1 MSQTPNRFVGLH
13 GHSGSSVFDGLDYP
27 QDHIDFVMENGM
39 DAWSLTDHGHMNG
52 FGHAYLHAEKL
63 RKSGKN
69 FKFIPGCEM
78 YVHPDLKQWNVDL
91 IKSREK
97 PVKNESILTPLI
109 AIVDSNDETIDI
121 GTEDSTLTIENEE
134 ETKSGKYNDPVK
146 RRHHLVVLPKTSV
159 GLQRLFHLVS
169 RGYLEGFY
177 RFPRIDYGML
187 KEAAKGGHLMIS
199 TACLGG
205 PLCFDVFEH
214 LQKVSFDDLKYN
226 LLDDHALFE
235 RILTSMGNTYDKLS
249 DAVGKENVCLEIQF
263 NKLSAQHLTNR
274 AIIEFAK
281 RNSLTE
287 QLVVTCDS
295 HYSRPERWKEREIYK
310 KLGWLNYQNFDPN
323 SLPKSPDELKCEL
336 YPKNAHQVWDTY
348 LKTTEDMSFYDD
360 VIVRDA
366 IERTSDIVHNEL
378 GDIQPDR
385 SMKLPSYTI
394 PQGMTEDNALV
405 DACKKG
411 LVWRCLADKSEYIE
425 RLKYELKIIHN
436 KKFSN
441 YFLTMKAIMDIAR
454 ENMLIG
460 PGRGSAPG
468 SLVSYVL
475 GITNLDPIIYDLPFE
490 RFMNPARV
498 GYPDIDSDI
507 SDRDKLLELL
517 RDKFGSKNV
526 VPISNYNTFKLKS
539 LIKDIS
545 RFYGIPFEEVN
556 AAMGPIEADVKRE
569 LFKPGTDKNLF
580 VLTYEDAIKYSKSLQ
595 DFVAAHPEVV
605 GPIKILFK
613 QNRSLG
619 RHAGG
624 VIVSENIAERMPL
637 ILARGEPQTPWVEG
651 MSYKHLEEFGWI
663 KFDLLG
669 LETLR
674 IIERCIYLVLQ
685 RRENIANPTFQQ
697 VREWFDKHMDP
708 KNINLNDQK
717 VYEYVYHDGRFAGV
731 FQLAGPGAQRL
742 FMKCKPRSIT
752 DIATL
757 TSIYRPGPLAANVDK
772 LYLEAKNEPDKI
784 DYQHPLIK
792 KVLEPTYGCIV
803 FQEQIMKLCSV
814 VAGFPEAETDTIR
827 RNLLKRTAAKRD
839 DNFDAAKKTK
849 DEFVAGSVRNGVPEK
864 VADELFE
871 KILYFAGYGFNFA
884 HAASYAIDSYYCAW
898 LLTYFEEEW
907 LCAYLE
913 SMSTSDEKRA
923 KAFSEV
929 KSLGYKI
936 VNVDVNYATKRWT
949 ILDNKRFMPSFLS
962 CKGIGSA
969 AIEEIIENRQYKSI
983 EEMLWYPTGQWRHS
997 KFNKRVFEALVAVK
1011 AFSSLDCIGPDKTFN
1026 NYKQMHEVL
1035 INRNAEI
1042 KKWSKKNPTIGM
1054 EAFKKALIETQDI
1067 EEWTRREDVDNSTKY
1082 LSSFNPAMLVSDYVL
1097 AKFQEKNIR
1106 PIDEVDESDIYWF
1119 VVMGVKEKKTK
1130 NGKPYL
1136 LLETTGLTGQIKR
1149 LFCWGWDGKTEMQI
1163 YSVCI
1168 SEVTVDSFGC
1178 KTFINKIKILES

>member
-1 MSQTPNRFVGLH
+1 
-13 GHSGSSVFDGLDYP
+13 
-27 QDHIDFVMENGM
+27 M

-78 YVHPDLKQWNVDL
+78 YVHPDLKQWKVDL
-91 IKSREK
+91 IKSKEK
-97 PVKNESILTPLI
+97 PVKDESIITPLI
-109 AIVDSNDETIDI
+109 AIVDSDDETIDI

-187 KEAAKGGHLMIS
+187 KEAAKGGHLMVS

-226 LLDDHALFE
+226 LLDDDALFE

-772 LYLEAKNEPDKI
+772 LYLEAKNAPDKI

-792 KVLEPTYGCIV
+792 KVLEPTYGCIHGST
-803 FQEQIMKLCSV
+803 IIL
-814 VAGFPEAETDTIR
+814 TDDGDITI
-827 RNLLKRTAAKRD
+827 
-839 DNFDAAKKTK
+839 
-849 DEFVAGSVRNGVPEK
+849 
-864 VADELFE
+864 E
-871 KILYFAGYGFNFA
+871 KIV
-884 HAASYAIDSYYCAW
+884 
-898 LLTYFEEEW
+898 EEQ
-907 LCAYLE
+907 L
-913 SMSTSDEKRA
+913 
-923 KAFSEV
+923 V
-929 KSLGYKI
+929 G
-936 VNVDVNYATKRWT
+936 TK
-949 ILDNKRFMPSFLS
+949 LPSFNEET
-962 CKGIGSA
+962 GEIEQDEIVA
-969 AIEEIIENRQYKSI
+969 AVCTGVQDTLTIE
-983 EEMLWYPTGQWRHS
+983 
-997 KFNKRVFEALVAVK
+997 
-1011 AFSSLDCIGPDKTFN
+1011 
-1026 NYKQMHEVL
+1026 
-1035 INRNAEI
+1035 
-1042 KKWSKKNPTIGM
+1042 
-1054 EAFKKALIETQDI
+1054 
-1067 EEWTRREDVDNSTKY
+1067 
-1082 LSSFNPAMLVSDYVL
+1082 
-1097 AKFQEKNIR
+1097 
-1106 PIDEVDESDIYWF
+1106 
-1119 VVMGVKEKKTK
+1119 
-1130 NGKPYL
+1130 
-1136 LLETTGLTGQIKR
+1136 LE
-1149 LFCWGWDGKTEMQI
+1149 DGKIIRLTSNHKVYTTRGWVEAGDLTAEDEI
-1163 YSVCI
+1163 
-1168 SEVTVDSFGC
+1168 FG
-1178 KTFINKIKILES
+1178 IE